1 MKLKLI
7 KILDE
12 LHKYVPRCS
21 DEPQK
26 VQQVAFG
33 GDALTAIRTR
43 QGINV
48 RVNSSDSV
56 TALRGMVPF
65 AADWHAKV
73 NFISVSML
81 VSVKFPCTCIQE
93 LHEHNIFSRSCG
105 NACISMVLAE
115 RVEP

>member
-1 MKLKLI
+1 MHTQVPLGILPHNEVKTEEMI

-12 LHKYVPRCS
+12 LHRYVPRCS
-21 DEPQK
+21 DKPEK

-33 GDALTAIRTR
+33 GDALTAIRAR

-65 AADWHAKV
+65 SADWHTKV
-73 NFISVSML
+73 NFISVNTISH
-81 VSVKFPCTCIQE
+81 T
-93 LHEHNIFSRSCG
+93 NSCRIHTWMHKCNKLG
-105 NACISMVLAE
+105 
-115 RVEP
+115 